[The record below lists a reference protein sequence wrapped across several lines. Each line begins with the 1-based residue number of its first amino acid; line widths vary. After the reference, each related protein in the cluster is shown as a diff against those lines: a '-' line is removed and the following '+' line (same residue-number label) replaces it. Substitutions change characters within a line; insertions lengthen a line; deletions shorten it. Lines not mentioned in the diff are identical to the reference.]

1 MVREGREGEERGKAH
16 GWQKERYDV
25 LKIQN
30 DRTLGIKNYT
40 YKNSQLQFCT
50 VKRKQ
55 KSLHAVKY
63 FTPQGTYVYMNCPYA
78 NGCVVVG
85 SHVGK

>member
-30 DRTLGIKNYT
+30 DRTLGVKLKIT
-40 YKNSQLQFCT
+40 HRTPNSNFAQLKGNKK
-50 VKRKQ
+50 VRM
-55 KSLHAVKY
+55 
-63 FTPQGTYVYMNCPYA
+63 P
-78 NGCVVVG
+78 
-85 SHVGK
+85 

>member
-30 DRTLGIKNYT
+30 DRTLGIKIT
-40 YKNSQLQFCT
+40 HTRTPNSNFAQS
-50 VKRKQ
+50 K
-55 KSLHAVKY
+55 
-63 FTPQGTYVYMNCPYA
+63 
-78 NGCVVVG
+78 
-85 SHVGK
+85 GKKKVSMP